1 MRMVFKLKPLLL
13 SPFSKSKPSPPL
25 RIADVL
31 LLQDH
36 EEDSLL
42 LMDGSRRIAAR
53 LLSALKRG
61 KVAKRVIGDES
72 KEDDVA
78 PPDHETDAP
87 DFSSGNNINF
97 PIFYIL
103 AFEISNSNVFYLFK
117 EAEICGKESNFNV
130 GVGCCLLHL
139 IAESKN
145 ELQKMKELKIQ
156 MENVLQNV
164 KEGLLNT
171 DILVC
176 KNLESNDGD
185 GVDESLGFNSN
196 LTSNKVLF
204 DQSLNCDDAPKDDCL
219 EGMDRLEAELEV
231 ELERLLL
238 HLDSGK
244 SSTIPPEKNIKE
256 NTVNTT
262 SVRSYNAEVIDP
274 TIEAEEEDRPDSHGG
289 VPPYELERKLHE
301 LLETRQE
308 QQIRELETALETA
321 RQELREKEG
330 EISWWKETAHLM
342 LKHVKQPSG
351 LKFPVRSTCSPT
363 EVRKK
368 GL

>member
-87 DFSSGNNINF
+87 DFSS
-97 PIFYIL
+97 
-103 AFEISNSNVFYLFK
+103 
-117 EAEICGKESNFNV
+117 EICGKESNFNV

-274 TIEAEEEDRPDSHGG
+274 TIEAEEEDCPDSHGG

>member
-87 DFSSGNNINF
+87 DFSS
-97 PIFYIL
+97 
-103 AFEISNSNVFYLFK
+103 
-117 EAEICGKESNFNV
+117 AEICGKESNFNV

-156 MENVLQNV
+156 MEHVLQNV

-204 DQSLNCDDAPKDDCL
+204 DQSSNCDDAPKDACL

-244 SSTIPPEKNIKE
+244 SSTIPPEKTIEE

-262 SVRSYNAEVIDP
+262 SVRSYSISNAEVIDP

-289 VPPYELERKLHE
+289 VPPCELERKLHE

-308 QQIRELETALETA
+308 QQIRELEAALETA
-321 RQELREKEG
+321 RQELREKER

-351 LKFPVRSTCSPT
+351 LNFQYVRHAHQQ
-363 EVRKK
+363 K
-368 GL
+368 

>member
-87 DFSSGNNINF
+87 DFSS
-97 PIFYIL
+97 
-103 AFEISNSNVFYLFK
+103 
-117 EAEICGKESNFNV
+117 
-130 GVGCCLLHL
+130 GCCLLHL